1 MATLQQTISEK
12 FIEKISELEE
22 VDAEKID
29 QIRTLLANNKKPKPE
44 DFIKI
49 FSFPSGDLK

>member
-1 MATLQQTISEK
+1 VATLQQTISEK
-12 FIEKISELEE
+12 FLKKLSESEE

-29 QIRTLLANNKKPKPE
+29 QLRTLLADSKKLKPE

>member
-1 MATLQQTISEK
+1 MATLQQIISEK
-12 FIEKISELEE
+12 FLQKLSESEG
-22 VDAEKID
+22 VDAEKVA
-29 QIRTLLANNKKPKPE
+29 QLRTLLADSKKPKPE

>member
-1 MATLQQTISEK
+1 MATLQQTISER
-12 FIEKISELEE
+12 FIEKISELGE

-29 QIRTLLANNKKPKPE
+29 KLRTLLADNKKPKPD

-49 FSFPSGDLK
+49 FSLPSGDLK

>member
-12 FIEKISELEE
+12 FLEKLSGSEE

-29 QIRTLLANNKKPKPE
+29 QLRTLFADNKKPKPE
-44 DFIKI
+44 DIIKI
-49 FSFPSGDLK
+49 FSLPSGDLK